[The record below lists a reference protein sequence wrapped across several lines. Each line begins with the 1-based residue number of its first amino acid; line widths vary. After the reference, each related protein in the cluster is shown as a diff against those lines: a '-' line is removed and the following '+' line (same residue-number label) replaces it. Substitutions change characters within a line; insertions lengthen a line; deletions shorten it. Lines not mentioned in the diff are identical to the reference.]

1 MRQITAGVGLGLVL
15 LAAGCNHSPV
25 ARDYQHL
32 PPARPTVP
40 QLVTY
45 LNDNAAKVQAV
56 QANQVA
62 IDCKQGHQSVGLD
75 GQLVCQKPRNFRLK
89 AKLLGQPGVDIGSN
103 NSEFWYWISK
113 DNPPYVYHCSYDD
126 LARGVSIPFPFQPDM
141 IVAAL
146 GMAEYDPNDHYEL
159 KEYPQYLELIQSAR
173 SPQGQP
179 VQKVT
184 VFNRNQAPPGRP
196 QVIHHVLK
204 DARGNLICKATI
216 HEVQVDPTTRAVL
229 PRKITLVWPAQKVE
243 MRLTLYDIRAANID
257 TDRAARL
264 FQRSDL
270 SNLQD
275 YDLAQRPSAYGSGL
289 QRASVPPR

>member
-1 MRQITAGVGLGLVL
+1 MRQITAGVGLGIVL

-25 ARDYQHL
+25 ARDYQH
-32 PPARPTVP
+32 PPPVRPTVP

-45 LNDNAAKVQAV
+45 LNDSAARVQAV
-56 QANQVA
+56 QSNQVA

-103 NSEFWYWISK
+103 GNEFWYWISK

-126 LARGVSIPFPFQPDM
+126 LARGVNIPFPFQPDM

-146 GMAEYDPNDHYEL
+146 GMAEYDPNGQYEL
-159 KEYPQYLELIQSAR
+159 KEYPQYLELIQAAR
-173 SPQGQP
+173 SAQGQP

-184 VFNRNQAPPGRP
+184 VFNRNKAAPGRP
-196 QVIHHVLK
+196 QVLHHILK
-204 DARGNLICKATI
+204 DERGNLICKATI
-216 HEVQVDPTTRAVL
+216 QEVELDRTTNAVL
-229 PRKITLVWPAQKVE
+229 PRKITLVWPAQRVE
-243 MRLTLYDIRAANID
+243 MRLTLYDIRSVQINP
-257 TDRAARL
+257 DRAARL

-270 SNLQD
+270 SNLQS
-275 YDLAQRPSAYGSGL
+275 YDLAQRPTAYSSGL